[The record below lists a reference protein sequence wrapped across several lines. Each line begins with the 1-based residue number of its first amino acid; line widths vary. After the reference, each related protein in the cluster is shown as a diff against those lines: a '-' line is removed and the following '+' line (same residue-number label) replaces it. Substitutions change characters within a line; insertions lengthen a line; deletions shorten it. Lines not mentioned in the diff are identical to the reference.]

1 LLIFYGYSIH
11 ILRLFSFSVILK
23 RGGVKSMLPGVYSSI
38 KKNGDLYYRAS
49 ITYKGKHISLGSYQS
64 EKDAFQAY
72 MLSEEL
78 LSGHLSWSIE
88 EYPNAC
94 PLPFHKW
101 VLLVNYRDNQIYFK
115 NPIYL
120 KKRYFYYYIDPD
132 YRLKFDVDDLFYYA
146 HHKILKRGGH
156 LFVSDYGMQV
166 NIMSRYGIKNY
177 AVLGKDYVF
186 SNGDDHDYSY
196 HNIEI
201 INRFHG
207 VAKVLRKG
215 QPKYLAKIHIN
226 GDYLIGCYSTETD
239 AAIAYNKAANLLKS
253 SGLIKNFPQ
262 NFIDGIN
269 EITYASIYQRLRIS
283 KKLLAYAGTINNGM

>member
-1 LLIFYGYSIH
+1 
-11 ILRLFSFSVILK
+11 
-23 RGGVKSMLPGVYSSI
+23 MLPGVYSSI

-64 EKDAFQAY
+64 EKDAAQAY
-72 MLSEEL
+72 KLADEL
-78 LSGHLSWSIE
+78 LSGHLPWNVE

-94 PLPFHKW
+94 LLPFHKW
-101 VLLVNYRDNQIYFK
+101 VVLINYRDNQIYFK

-132 YRLKFDVDDLFYYA
+132 FCLKFDVDDLFYYA

-177 AVLGKDYVF
+177 AVLGRDYVF

-201 INRFHG
+201 VNRFHG

-215 QPKYLAKIHIN
+215 QPKYLAKIHVN

-253 SGLIKNFPQ
+253 NGLIKNFPQ

-283 KKLLAYAGTINNGM
+283 KKLLAYAGTINNGI

>member
-1 LLIFYGYSIH
+1 
-11 ILRLFSFSVILK
+11 
-23 RGGVKSMLPGVYSSI
+23 
-38 KKNGDLYYRAS
+38 
-49 ITYKGKHISLGSYQS
+49 
-64 EKDAFQAY
+64 
-72 MLSEEL
+72 
-78 LSGHLSWSIE
+78 
-88 EYPNAC
+88 
-94 PLPFHKW
+94 
-101 VLLVNYRDNQIYFK
+101 
-115 NPIYL
+115 
-120 KKRYFYYYIDPD
+120 
-132 YRLKFDVDDLFYYA
+132 
-146 HHKILKRGGH
+146 
-156 LFVSDYGMQV
+156 VSDYGMQV

-215 QPKYLAKIHIN
+215 QPKYLAKIHIK